1 MGPPALATSTLAL
14 LSVGLLLVADSVAF
28 QLSSPSW
35 KSFGRASS
43 FCPQNLRFAPSS
55 CSCRPEA
62 DYYARLGVSRGA
74 SEDEIKKAFRQK
86 ARKLHPDVNK
96 APDAKEQFQKVS
108 EAYDVLSDPSK
119 KQLYD
124 QFGEAGVKGAGMGG
138 GAGFSDF
145 GDFSPFGDIFE
156 TFFGGGEG
164 QDQEEI
170 DFMKAIFGGEENI
183 RVSHLESCTTCE
195 GSGLKPGTKPR
206 TCSTCGGSG
215 VVTQVARTPLGMLQ
229 QQSACP
235 QCNGEG
241 QIIDEYCG
249 TCSGRGRVQKS
260 KQLSITIPAGVDTG
274 SRLRVRGEG
283 DAGPKGG
290 PPGDLYVFLNV
301 KPSKDFKREGADIY
315 SNVKI
320 SYLDAILGTEIKV
333 PTVDGSVDLKIAA
346 GTQPETVMRLEGKG
360 ANVLGKKGVRG
371 NHFVTV
377 KVEIPTSLSKE
388 EKELLEK
395 LKSGFKSG
403 KGFFSRV

>member
-1 MGPPALATSTLAL
+1 
-14 LSVGLLLVADSVAF
+14 LSLTA
-28 QLSSPSW
+28 
-35 KSFGRASS
+35 
-43 FCPQNLRFAPSS
+43 
-55 CSCRPEA
+55 EA

-156 TFFGGGEG
+156 TFFGGGG
-164 QDQEEI
+164 GGRTRKRSGPQQGDDLRLDLEI